1 MPTFPDH
8 IESPLQP
15 QEAFGKA
22 VRLRRHELELSQEE
36 LGARCGLDRTYV
48 SGIERGE
55 RNPTIQ
61 TIWAL
66 SKGLSVAPS
75 ELLSRAERRLEGSR
89 KDSPED
95 SR

>member
-1 MPTFPDH
+1 MPMSRKQIDA
-8 IESPLQP
+8 PLQP

-36 LGARCGLDRTYV
+36 LGARCDLDRTYI

-61 TIWAL
+61 TIWVFAD
-66 SKGLSVAPS
+66 GLEIAPHT
-75 ELLSRAERRLEGSR
+75 LLERTEKRIEQA
-89 KDSPED
+89 KEEKESP
-95 SR
+95 

>member
-1 MPTFPDH
+1 MPMSRKQIDA
-8 IESPLQP
+8 PLQP

-36 LGARCGLDRTYV
+36 LGTRCDLDRTYI

-61 TIWAL
+61 TIWVFAE
-66 SKGLSVAPS
+66 GLEIAPWV
-75 ELLSRAERRLEGSR
+75 LLE
-89 KDSPED
+89 KN
-95 SR
+95 

>member
-1 MPTFPDH
+1 MSHKQDDL
-8 IESPLQP
+8 PLRP

-36 LGARCGLDRTYV
+36 LGARCGLDRTYI

-61 TIWAL
+61 TIWKVAD
-66 SKGLSVAPS
+66 GLQSVPS
-75 ELLSRAERRLEGSR
+75 RLLEQAQRRIEEIEEER
-89 KDSPED
+89 
-95 SR
+95 

>member
-1 MPTFPDH
+1 MSMSRKQIDA
-8 IESPLQP
+8 PLQP

-36 LGARCGLDRTYV
+36 LGARCGLDRTYI

-61 TIWAL
+61 TIWVFAD
-66 SKGLSVAPS
+66 GLDTTPSVLI
-75 ELLSRAERRLEGSR
+75 ERAEQRIEKAR
-89 KDSPED
+89 KEK
-95 SR
+95 

>member
-1 MPTFPDH
+1 MSRKQADL
-8 IESPLQP
+8 PLQP

-36 LGARCGLDRTYV
+36 LGARCGLDRTYI

-61 TIWAL
+61 TIWRVAD
-66 SKGLSVAPS
+66 GLQSAPS
-75 ELLSRAERRLEGSR
+75 KLVQQAQRRIERAREERKGR
-89 KDSPED
+89 
-95 SR
+95 